1 MDDSK
6 QKKRNAASTIAEEI
20 INTSADPDLDS
31 LVTALEDPSKTTSTK
46 AARIVEEIASR
57 KPVLIV
63 SYIERLINLLS
74 SNQNRVV
81 QTCAN
86 ALPNVARVAPA
97 KVAKHLDLMTTAF
110 DSLSEVGK
118 DGSVRTFVALCNAS
132 IAYQKRLIDVI
143 ERALSGAD
151 GKTLQRWT
159 DLILPVLKGEPH
171 AQARA
176 EVERR
181 LNDIPRPIA
190 RKIAESLGIQL
201 RPIRR

>member
-1 MDDSK
+1 MNDSK
-6 QKKRNAASTIAEEI
+6 QKKPSAAGAIAEEI
-20 INTSADPDLDS
+20 IKTSAEPDLED
-31 LVTALEDPSKTTSTK
+31 LMKALEDPSKTASTK
-46 AARIVEEIASR
+46 AARIVEEIAAR
-57 KPVLIV
+57 KPDLIV

-74 SNQNRVV
+74 SEQNRVV

-86 ALPNVARVAPA
+86 ALPNIARVAPA
-97 KVAKHLDLMTTAF
+97 KVAKHLDLLTDAF
-110 DSLSEVGK
+110 DSLSDLGK

-143 ERALSGAD
+143 ERALSGTD

>member
-1 MDDSK
+1 MNDVNQINPS
-6 QKKRNAASTIAEEI
+6 QEGVVAEEVVG
-20 INTSADPDLDS
+20 TTAESDLES
-31 LVTALEDPSKTTSTK
+31 LVAQLEDASKTTSTK
-46 AARIVEEIASR
+46 AARTVEEIASN
-57 KPVLIV
+57 KSDLLVPH
-63 SYIERLINLLS
+63 IEKLMNLLS

-86 ALPNVARVAPA
+86 ALPNIARVAPA
-97 KVAKHLDLMTTAF
+97 KVAKHLDLLTTMF
-110 DSLSEVGK
+110 DSLSDTGK

-132 IAYQKRLIDVI
+132 IAYQKRLITVI

-201 RPIRR
+201 RPIRK

>member
-1 MDDSK
+1 MNESN
-6 QKKRNAASTIAEEI
+6 QKKPSTAGVIAEEI
-20 INTSADPDLDS
+20 IKASAEPNLES
-31 LVTALEDPSKTTSTK
+31 LMTALEDTSKTTSTK
-46 AARIVEEIASR
+46 AARIVEEIAAR
-57 KPVLIV
+57 KPDLMV
-63 SYIERLINLLS
+63 SYIEKLINLLS
-74 SNQNRVV
+74 SDQSRVV

-86 ALPNVARVAPA
+86 ALPHIARIAPA
-97 KVAKHLDLMTTAF
+97 KVAKHLDLLTNTF
-110 DSLSEVGK
+110 DSLSEIGK
-118 DGSVRTFVALCNAS
+118 DGAVRTFVALCNAS
-132 IAYQKRLIDVI
+132 IAYQKRLIDVL

-190 RKIAESLGIQL
+190 KKIAESLGIHL
-201 RPIRR
+201 RPLRT

>member
-1 MDDSK
+1 MNESK
-6 QKKRNAASTIAEEI
+6 QKKPSAAGAIAEEI
-20 INTSADPDLDS
+20 IKTSAEPDLDG
-31 LVTALEDPSKTTSTK
+31 LMTALEDPSKTASTK
-46 AARIVEEIASR
+46 AARIVEEIAVR
-57 KPVLIV
+57 KPDLIV
-63 SYIERLINLLS
+63 SHIEKLINLLS
-74 SNQNRVV
+74 SEQNRVV
-81 QTCAN
+81 QACAN
-86 ALPNVARVAPA
+86 ALPNIARVAPA
-97 KVAKHLDLMTTAF
+97 KVAKHLDILTVAF
-110 DSLSEVGK
+110 DSLSDVGK